1 MLNRS
6 CLKKFWFTR
15 KSLDLPRIPTHMI
28 INHSDFKLDVTSE
41 IGNLRAL
48 LIHSPDNGL
57 GKVVPSKAQDW
68 LFEDI
73 VHLETMRKNEYDY
86 YVKLLMYFLDPGKI
100 KGKLKDID
108 AEESKRGFFKPDD
121 TDFHAS
127 NQVIEIQSLLTDILR
142 EDDIRKKLVASVCA
156 IEHCHYRLQL
166 KLIDTEPVELAKI
179 IISGSLNRDEM
190 IFAPIPNL
198 IFSRDIGVA
207 VNNYMLLNKPAKK
220 ARARETL
227 LARYIFFN
235 HPLFANYRDNILE
248 IPETVQHFLRPG
260 EDNEQKTTLEGGDV
274 MMVSP
279 QHLLIGCSERT
290 SVSGANEAIK
300 LLFAHKV
307 VKKVTVVK
315 IPHKRDYMHIDTI
328 FTQVKRNMWVLLRS
342 LAITE
347 PYMDN
352 HEPASWFADKKSKD
366 KVEIVQFENGKK
378 PVTFDSIED
387 LLSDISTNDLGSKK
401 KTKFIYSGNDT
412 FPFDAREQWTDSC
425 NLLAVKEGVVLG
437 YDRNDKTVDAFK
449 QQGFDVIR
457 VADLLQKFENDEL
470 DPQKMKN
477 TLILMPSSELSRA
490 RGGFHCMSMPLLRD
504 KIL

>member
-1 MLNRS
+1 MPLSN
-6 CLKKFWFTR
+6 
-15 KSLDLPRIPTHMI
+15 
-28 INHSDFKLDVTSE
+28 SDFKLDVTSE

-86 YVKLLMYFLDPGKI
+86 YVKLLMYFLDPQKI

-108 AEESKRGFFKPDD
+108 DEKNKRAFFKPDD
-121 TDFHAS
+121 KDFHAS
-127 NQVIEIQSLLTDILR
+127 GKVIEIQTLLADILA

-156 IEHCHYRLQL
+156 IESVNYRVQL
-166 KLIDTEPVELAKI
+166 RLIDTVPVELAKI
-179 IISGSLNRDEM
+179 IISGSLNHDEM

-207 VNNYMLLNKPAKK
+207 INHYMLLNKPAKK

-235 HPLFANYRDNILE
+235 HPLFAAYRDNILE
-248 IPETVQHFLRPG
+248 IPEQVGHFLRPG

-279 QHLLIGCSERT
+279 QHLIIGCSERT
-290 SVSGANEAIK
+290 SVSGANEAVR
-300 LLFAHKV
+300 LLFENDV
-307 VKKVTVVK
+307 VKKVTIVK

-328 FTQVKRNMWVLLRS
+328 FTQVKRNMWVLLHS
-342 LAITE
+342 LARNE
-347 PYMDN
+347 GQAGR
-352 HEPASWFADKKSKD
+352 HEPGAWFADKKGKD
-366 KVEIVQFENGKK
+366 KVEIVQFEKGKK
-378 PVTFDSIED
+378 PSTFDTIED
-387 LLSDISTNDLGSKK
+387 LLTDISENDLESKK
-401 KTKFIYSGNDT
+401 KTKFIYSGNNV
-412 FPFDAREQWTDSC
+412 FPFDSREQWTDSC
-425 NLLAVKEGVVLG
+425 NLLALKEGVVLG
-437 YDRNDKTVDAFK
+437 YDRNDKTVEAFK
-449 QQGFDVIR
+449 EHGFEIIKVK
-457 VADLLQKFENDEL
+457 DLLKKFENDEL
-470 DPQKMKN
+470 DPQAMKN

-504 KIL
+504 KIVHS